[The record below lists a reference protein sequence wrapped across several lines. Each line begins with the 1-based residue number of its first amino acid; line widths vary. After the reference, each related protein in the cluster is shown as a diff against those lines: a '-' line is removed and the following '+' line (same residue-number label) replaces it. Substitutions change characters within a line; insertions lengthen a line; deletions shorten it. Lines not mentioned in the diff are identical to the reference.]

1 MVEWSHGW
9 QMHLLRNWRHLV
21 TFLAPN
27 QAPQCQIFTTIP
39 QCLFSLLPLGL
50 FSSRYSDPG
59 AVHGAVPDFTPYLAV
74 VIYLPTSLP
83 HHLGNCRTVSITI
96 VSSILEISGY
106 FLKCPS
112 FCFSLKTQTLKFTTH
127 LLPYHY
133 TNYV

>member
-1 MVEWSHGW
+1 MVEWCTW
-9 QMHLLRNWRHLV
+9 LADAPVKKLRHLV

-27 QAPQCQIFTTIP
+27 RAPQCQIFTTIP

-59 AVHGAVPDFTPYLAV
+59 AVPGPVPDFTPYLAV
-74 VIYLPTSLP
+74 VIYLPTYLP

-96 VSSILEISGY
+96 VSPILEISGY
-106 FLKCPS
+106 FFKCPS